1 MLDKV
6 AGFRGTKYVGVAEL
20 AAAAAAL
27 LAESG
32 PLQERGTVSALPD
45 ERTVRYYLAEG
56 LVTPAG
62 ERRGTAS
69 LFGYLQLLQILVVK
83 HLQARHLPI
92 RQIRELV
99 AGRRERE
106 LEELLGGGGEAK
118 NAALSY
124 LETLIAA
131 PPPPPRPPAAP
142 ETQGPLARELMS
154 MRQEPAYRYSAP
166 AGTWDRLEIEPGLE
180 LHIHSSYV
188 PPAETKGLRRLAQ
201 LLINALE
208 AYSRPPGGGK

>member
-1 MLDKV
+1 ME
-6 AGFRGTKYVGVAEL
+6 YVGVAEL

-32 PLQERGTVSALPD
+32 ILQERGTVSELPD
-45 ERTVRYYLAEG
+45 ERTVRYYLTEG

-92 RQIRELV
+92 RQIREFV
-99 AGRRERE
+99 AGRGERE
-106 LEELLGGGGEAK
+106 LEDLLGTRGKAK
-118 NAALSY
+118 NTALSY
-124 LETLIAA
+124 LETLLMAKSPA
-131 PPPPPRPPAAP
+131 PGPETPRPPGREP
-142 ETQGPLARELMS
+142 LSLRQGP
-154 MRQEPAYRYSAP
+154 AYHNSPP

-180 LHIHSSYV
+180 LHIHSSYM
-188 PPAETKGLRRLAQ
+188 PPSETKGLRRLAQ

-208 AYSRPPGGGK
+208 AYSRPSAGGK